1 MDIDER
7 EKTVDIWRAEI
18 SMGIYDY
25 QRYHNILKLAD
36 ELALKV
42 LDKDRTAI
50 RSYYSTLF
58 LFYLN
63 IRPLFFTRLDEKL
76 KMLIDEIENEFIKWE
91 EKEKTSLKIKFF
103 PDVLA
108 RKLLYFHGILLILK
122 QQVGLGIKVEREE
135 SFKQKLKKLSLL

>member
-1 MDIDER
+1 MDIDEK
-7 EKTVDIWRAEI
+7 EKTLDIWRAEV
-18 SMGIYDY
+18 SMGVYDY

-36 ELALKV
+36 EYSLRV
-42 LDKDRTAI
+42 LNKDREAI
-50 RSYYSTLF
+50 RPYFSTLF

-76 KMLIDEIENEFIKWE
+76 KIIIKEIEAEFNEWE
-91 EKEKTSLKIKFF
+91 EKEKNNLKVKFF
-103 PDVLA
+103 PDALA
-108 RKLLYFHGILLILK
+108 RKLLHFHGVLLILK